1 VAVEIPVSEELETV
15 LRLVADGTLT
25 PEQASPIIEA
35 LTRAER
41 ESAPESI
48 DSKFER
54 SLARA
59 HRRAEGANDRLEDA
73 HARTQDPGGGG
84 RGRQL
89 RIRVTEH
96 GRQVVNLRIP
106 IGFVD
111 AALKFVP
118 GIGEDQSERILDAV
132 SAGTLGPIVD
142 VEDEDGGGV
151 LITLE

>member
-1 VAVEIPVSEELETV
+1 M
-15 LRLVADGTLT
+15 
-25 PEQASPIIEA
+25 
-35 LTRAER
+35 
-41 ESAPESI
+41 
-48 DSKFER
+48 
-54 SLARA
+54 
-59 HRRAEGANDRLEDA
+59 RRIGSSDA
-73 HARTQDPGGGG
+73 HVRGQDQGSGG

-132 SAGTLGPIVD
+132 RAGTVGPIVD
-142 VEDEDGGGV
+142 VEDPDGGGV